1 MMVVRAV
8 RSIMA
13 SPGEV
18 RLLSELADGTLEE
31 YEPTIDETGE
41 VQYPTAAER
50 CDSADGRASE
60 VLASLAKRGLLERAF
75 DTKVYVCP
83 ECSTEGMQYTTA
95 CPNCESTHVVEQEVI
110 RHEECGHLAPPTR
123 FEVSD
128 GAYVCPECESTVDAE
143 EIERDYRY
151 HCQNCESIAEAAE
164 HRLWCR
170 SCRSV
175 HPPDDAVERALY
187 RYALTSR
194 GERWLESQLSARRAT
209 VDELEARQFE
219 TEVDASV
226 VDGERSVHVFATDEL
241 LDRRIVADVHERLTE
256 ADVTALRD
264 AADAAGAQPVL
275 VITAGAIDPRVEE
288 AGADL
293 TILTARDDG
302 TLEREYDVVEEPHD
316 ERTFVQRIASAV
328 DVPTW
333 KG

>member
-1 MMVVRAV
+1 
-8 RSIMA
+8 MA

-18 RLLSELADGTLEE
+18 RLLSDLADGAPEE

-41 VQYPTAAER
+41 VRYPTAAER
-50 CDSADGRASE
+50 CDPADGRAGA
-60 VLASLAKRGLLERAF
+60 VLASLAERGLLERTF

-110 RHEECGHLAPPTR
+110 QHTECGHLAPPTR

-128 GAYVCPECESTVDAE
+128 GAYVCPECDATVNAE
-143 EIERDYRY
+143 EIERDQRY
-151 HCQNCESIAEAAE
+151 HCQNCESIAEVAE

-170 SCRSV
+170 DCRSV

-194 GERWLESQLSARRAT
+194 GERWLESQLSARHAT

-219 TEVDASV
+219 TDVDATV
-226 VDGERSVHVFATDEL
+226 ADGDRSVHVFATDEL

-256 ADVTALRD
+256 ADVAALREV
-264 AADAAGAQPVL
+264 ADVAEARPIIV
-275 VITAGAIDPRVEE
+275 VTAGAIDPRVEE

-293 TILTARDDG
+293 TILTAREDG

-328 DVPTW
+328 EVPTW